1 MKNKIIKIVFI
12 ALFAAIIVVVIIGAG
27 LRLNRKSS
35 SDYSDG
41 VIQIDPNT
49 IYLEGSGVEV
59 NFSEVL
65 LSNQKEQRKLIVSE
79 QEAKVETELTDRL
92 IKSWDYDFLKKTQKV
107 SYEGKGYF
115 VVDLDNITEDRIVDD
130 KDAKTVTIL
139 IDHSRLEVVDI
150 DPNKVSIGE
159 VKEGFL
165 ARGDIELTL
174 KDYNEIEKEL
184 KKRMEE
190 KFNTVANGQTADDLA
205 LKMVKEVYEPIVK
218 AIDAEYEVVVAF
230 K

>member
-1 MKNKIIKIVFI
+1 MKNKIIKTVFI
-12 ALFAAIIVVVIIGAG
+12 ALIVAIIVVVIIGVG

-41 VIQIDPNT
+41 VIQIGPNT

-190 KFNTVANGQTADDLA
+190 KFNTVSNGQTADDLA

>member
-1 MKNKIIKIVFI
+1 MKNKIIKTVFI
-12 ALFAAIIVVVIIGAG
+12 ALIVAIIVVVIIGVG
-27 LRLNRKSS
+27 LRLNRKSN

-190 KFNTVANGQTADDLA
+190 KFNTVSNGQTADDLA